1 MCCTFPEFRMRPFRR
16 EDQAEARRIILE
28 GLGDHFGTIDQNL
41 NHDLDDIMTTYTKAG
56 HEFIVAELEAW
67 MVGTG
72 ALLYEDNNRGR
83 IVRVSV
89 NPKFRNR
96 GYGEAIVKHLI
107 RLGQKNGLG
116 QIVVETNQDWISAID
131 LYQKCGFQPY
141 DRDDESLYLR
151 MDLGIEQQLVPV

>member
-1 MCCTFPEFRMRPFRR
+1 
-16 EDQAEARRIILE
+16 
-28 GLGDHFGTIDQNL
+28 
-41 NHDLDDIMTTYTKAG
+41 MTTYTKAG